1 MVLGGA
7 PDPPPKTNASSG
19 SAVAVPRAVAV
30 GHEAEASAPSAPTPE
45 KMEGIE
51 KVSSPPPVQ
60 GPSGKQILQTE
71 DFWKDLQGF
80 LEQRIKH
87 EAEAVR
93 LVQKWRSG
101 WNAD

>member
-7 PDPPPKTNASSG
+7 PDPPPRMDASSG
-19 SAVAVPRAVAV
+19 SAAADPPAVAAGQEV
-30 GHEAEASAPSAPTPE
+30 EASAPPASVPE

-51 KVSSPPPVQ
+51 KLSSPPPVQ

-80 LEQRIKH
+80 LEQRIKD
-87 EAEAVR
+87 EAEALR
-93 LVQKWRSG
+93 LVQKWRSA
-101 WNAD
+101 WNTG